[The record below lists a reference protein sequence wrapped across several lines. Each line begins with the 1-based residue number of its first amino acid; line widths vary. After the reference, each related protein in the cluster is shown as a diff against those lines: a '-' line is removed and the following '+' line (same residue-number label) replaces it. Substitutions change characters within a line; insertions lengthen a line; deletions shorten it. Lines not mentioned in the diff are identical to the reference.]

1 MKTMPAPWSA
11 SASDDVTTNPS
22 GIWTPGRYFSFWR
35 VWAMDAAR
43 SGERTHSEAGCE
55 APTMVPTAVPQD
67 PAPITATRSLMRTR
81 AYGGPAAAFAS
92 TRTLSRC
99 RGPPCR
105 QRSTRRRGRRPV
117 GPEVVLI
124 PVKAFHEA
132 KRRLGSALSDTERI
146 RLVRAMAS
154 QVVAACVPL
163 PVAVVCDDEGVAQ
176 WASELGA
183 AVMWE
188 PGQGLNGAVR
198 AGVDRLARAGARWV
212 TVAHGDL
219 PRAHGLGV
227 LAPFEGVTLVP
238 DRRDDGTNVLR
249 LPAGSDFCFAYG
261 PGSFRAHRAEATRLG
276 LPVRVLRDPDLAYD
290 VDWPAD
296 VVELGRPS

>member
-1 MKTMPAPWSA
+1 VVSRATVPETQDAPEVVDVPPA
-11 SASDDVTTNPS
+11 
-22 GIWTPGRYFSFWR
+22 
-35 VWAMDAAR
+35 
-43 SGERTHSEAGCE
+43 
-55 APTMVPTAVPQD
+55 
-67 PAPITATRSLMRTR
+67 
-81 AYGGPAAAFAS
+81 
-92 TRTLSRC
+92 
-99 RGPPCR
+99 
-105 QRSTRRRGRRPV
+105 
-117 GPEVVLI
+117 PEVVLI

-132 KRRLGSALSDTERI
+132 KRRLGSVLSDDERI

-154 QVVAACVPL
+154 QVVAACAPL
-163 PVAVVCDDEGVAQ
+163 PVAIVCDDHDVAR
-176 WASELGA
+176 WASDLGA
-183 AVMWE
+183 TVMWE

-249 LPAGSDFCFAYG
+249 LPAGSAFRFAYG

-296 VVELGRPS
+296 MLELDRPS